1 MISPMK
7 SIFHDYLS
15 KHMFL
20 NAGIMFW
27 TLALIFW
34 CSGKL
39 LIAIILFFFMHC
51 AFSANFLKK
60 RILTMFNKS
69 KSAKDKLELV
79 STIENSDVSSTLKK
93 FENSKLSSDSGAGTD
108 STVIA
113 SDVVFDGNINS
124 NKQIYIYGCV
134 NGNIIA
140 KDGLVKIMRNGVV
153 EGNINSR
160 ELIVDGTIKGHCQSD
175 SVDIYENG
183 RLDGTLVYASLSIKK
198 GGVFTGKAE
207 VLTQTVVKQKIVEL
221 KTESV
226 IAVPEK
232 AALREK

>member
-1 MISPMK
+1 MNLPMK
-7 SIFHDYLS
+7 YQAHDYRPDYR
-15 KHMFL
+15 FL

-39 LIAIILFFFMHC
+39 FISSLLFLFIIC
-51 AFSANFLKK
+51 SFSTHFLQK
-60 RILTMFNKS
+60 RILMMFNKS
-69 KSAKDKLELV
+69 KAAKDKLEIV
-79 STIENSDVSSTLKK
+79 SEKESADTSSPLKKIENRNST
-93 FENSKLSSDSGAGTD
+93 NDNGTD

-134 NGNIIA
+134 NGNVLA

-153 EGNINSR
+153 EGNITSR
-160 ELIVDGTIKGHCQSD
+160 ELIVDGVIKGHCQSD

-183 RLDGTLVYASLSIKK
+183 RLDGTLVYVSLSIKK
-198 GGVFTGKAE
+198 GGVLTGKAE
-207 VLTQTVVKQKIVEL
+207 VLTPNPAKQKVVDL
-221 KTESV
+221 KSENVT
-226 IAVPEK
+226 AVPEQ
-232 AALREK
+232 AAVRGK

>member
-1 MISPMK
+1 
-7 SIFHDYLS
+7 
-15 KHMFL
+15 
-20 NAGIMFW
+20 
-27 TLALIFW
+27 
-34 CSGKL
+34 
-39 LIAIILFFFMHC
+39 
-51 AFSANFLKK
+51 
-60 RILTMFNKS
+60 MFNKS